1 MDYQELMSSNRFQVK
16 YQNSAE
22 EEGHL
27 SVLRRLA
34 IKSYFHASFFDFQ
47 LFDLMKELKI
57 LLNF

>member
-1 MDYQELMSSNRFQVK
+1 MSSNRFQVK

-27 SVLRRLA
+27 SVLRCLA